1 MYFFI
6 LLLKKIDF
14 KILLIKKE
22 HDKNM
27 FRHQGKNRTF
37 IHNLRLATLLS
48 FVAGIVNVTG
58 VLSIQTLTTNVT
70 GHFAYFA
77 EEIMKRDYTV
87 AITFFVFTI
96 FFLFGAF
103 VSNFLAELISKKR
116 PNLSHVIP
124 ISLEIIVLI
133 GVGIFGTQSELAS
146 IEGKWIA
153 FSLLFAMG
161 IQNALVTK
169 ISQSIVRT
177 THLTGLYT
185 DLGIELSQLFFYKRP
200 EEKKKL
206 KTSIYLRLSIIVF
219 FLIGCFSGGFLYN
232 LLEIKTLYVAAT
244 FLLIALLYDYI
255 RLQFHVIKR
264 KTFQHKTIVN
274 K

>member
-1 MYFFI
+1 
-6 LLLKKIDF
+6 
-14 KILLIKKE
+14 
-22 HDKNM
+22 M

-77 EEIMKRDYTV
+77 EEIMKRDYAA

-103 VSNFLAELISKKR
+103 TSNFLAELISRKH

-124 ISLEIIVLI
+124 ISLEMIILI
-133 GVGIFGTQSELAS
+133 SVGIFGIASELS
-146 IEGKWIA
+146 SSEGKWIA
-153 FSLLFAMG
+153 FAMLFAMG
-161 IQNALVTK
+161 IQNSLVTK
-169 ISQSIVRT
+169 ISQSTVRT
-177 THLTGLYT
+177 THLTGLFT
-185 DLGIELSQLFFYKRP
+185 DLGIELSQLFFYKKP

-206 KTSIYLRLSIIVF
+206 KTSIYLRLSIIIF
-219 FLIGCFSGGFLYN
+219 FFIGCISGGFLYN
-232 LLEIKTLYVAAT
+232 LLEMKTLFIAAT
-244 FLLIALLYDYI
+244 FLLFALLYDYL

-264 KTFQHKTIVN
+264 KPFIIKLF
-274 K
+274 

>member
-1 MYFFI
+1 
-6 LLLKKIDF
+6 
-14 KILLIKKE
+14 
-22 HDKNM
+22 M

-77 EEIMKRDYTV
+77 EEIMKRDYAA
-87 AITFFVFTI
+87 AITFFVFTL

-103 VSNFLAELISKKR
+103 TSNFLAELISKKH

-124 ISLEIIVLI
+124 ISLEMIVLI
-133 GVGIFGTQSELAS
+133 GVGIFGAQSALS
-146 IEGKWIA
+146 SSEGKWIA
-153 FSLLFAMG
+153 FSMLFAMG
-161 IQNALVTK
+161 IQNSLVTK
-169 ISQSIVRT
+169 ISQSTVRT
-177 THLTGLYT
+177 THLTGLFT
-185 DLGIELSQLFFYKRP
+185 DLGIELSQLFFYKKP

-206 KTSIYLRLSIIVF
+206 KTSIYLRLSIIAF
-219 FLIGCFSGGFLYN
+219 FFIGCISGGFLYN
-232 LLEIKTLYVAAT
+232 LLEMKTLFVAAT
-244 FLLIALLYDYI
+244 FLLFALLYDYI

-264 KTFQHKTIVN
+264 KTFHHKTILD